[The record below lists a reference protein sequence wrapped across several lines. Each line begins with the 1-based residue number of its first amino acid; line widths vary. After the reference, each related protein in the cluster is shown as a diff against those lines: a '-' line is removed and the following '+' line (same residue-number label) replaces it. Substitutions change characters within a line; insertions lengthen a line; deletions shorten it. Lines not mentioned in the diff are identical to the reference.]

1 VTQSLSS
8 TRPRKPAVARVAEM
22 RVVSTARVSSGFV
35 RVTLVGDAIEPM
47 GYDQWFRL
55 FLPAASGRLE
65 LPHGDAE
72 GWYTRWL
79 ALDEAERTVVRNY
92 TVRAARPDPEGW
104 QIDVDLVVHRSP
116 GSGSVEG
123 AAAAWALAARPGDV
137 VGVLGQGVIVDE
149 PDAGHPA
156 MIVIADESG
165 LPAAEGIARSLHP
178 DSRAE
183 FVLEVPRG
191 DDRRALPTAATITE
205 DWIVRDDDAALPG
218 RAALN
223 RVESLLAARGSGFA
237 HEGSYAYVVGE
248 ASFVLA
254 TRALLRAAGV
264 PKHAV
269 HFCAYW
275 RPERR
280 A

>member
-8 TRPRKPAVARVAEM
+8 TRPRRPAVARVGEM
-22 RVVSTARVSSGFV
+22 RVVSTTRVSSGFV
-35 RVTLVGDAIEPM
+35 RVTLVGSAIEPM
-47 GYDQWFRL
+47 GYDQWVRL

-79 ALDEAERTVVRNY
+79 ALDEAERPVVRNY

-104 QIDVDLVVHRSP
+104 QVDVDLVVHRSP
-116 GSGSVEG
+116 VSGTVEG
-123 AAAAWALAARPGDV
+123 AAAAWAVSARPGDI
-137 VGVLGQGVIVDE
+137 VGVLDQGVIFDE
-149 PDAGHPA
+149 PDAGHPS
-156 MIVIADESG
+156 ILVVADESG

-183 FVLEVPRG
+183 FVLEVPHD
-191 DDRRALPTAATITE
+191 DDRRPLASTGTINDE
-205 DWIVRDDDAALPG
+205 WVVRNDDAALPG
-218 RAALN
+218 RAALA
-223 RVESLLAARGSGFA
+223 RVESLLRARGAGFA
-237 HEGSYAYVVGE
+237 HQGSYAYVVGE